1 MIKKSP
7 LDLIKKLNQI
17 GIALSSETN
26 LRRLLDLIVYEVRGF
41 THADAGS
48 LYIRDKDELRFEVAQ
63 NDTIDNQPGVKKDPF
78 RPFALP
84 LTNESIAGHVASTG
98 EILNIK
104 DVYKLEEKQDFYH
117 SKDFDLRNNYRT
129 KSMLVVP
136 MRDHRGDII
145 GVLQLINAL
154 NDDNQVISF
163 PVEVEELVLSL
174 ASQAAVAIRNTQLL
188 DSIKNIF
195 KALVQYSATAIDA
208 RSPHTAGHSKR
219 VAALSLLLASAM
231 NRQTDGNFAH
241 VNFTEEQLEELS
253 YAAWL
258 HDIGKIG
265 VPEHI
270 LDKSA
275 RLTDDQI
282 EAVKL
287 RFELARARLEYDF
300 QKQLLEKKLSA
311 QEMQAAE
318 SERDKEIAQLEEGL
332 SLILRINAASSIS
345 DEDLTRL
352 KEIAVMEFVNFNGE
366 KQRLLTYFELKNL
379 GVVRG
384 NLTDEEYKAIQ
395 SHVKHTLNI
404 LDRIPFTPELNHVPL
419 FAAAHHEMLNGTG
432 YPRGLKA
439 ENIPLQARIL
449 STVDVFD
456 ALVASD
462 RPYKRAMPVE
472 KALAILLEE
481 AGNGRLDKD
490 VVKLFIAEKVWED
503 DSLKGELDF

>member
-1 MIKKSP
+1 
-7 LDLIKKLNQI
+7 
-17 GIALSSETN
+17 
-26 LRRLLDLIVYEVRGF
+26 
-41 THADAGS
+41 H
-48 LYIRDKDELRFEVAQ
+48 
-63 NDTIDNQPGVKKDPF
+63 
-78 RPFALP
+78 
-84 LTNESIAGHVASTG
+84 
-98 EILNIK
+98 ILN
-104 DVYKLEEKQDFYH
+104 
-117 SKDFDLRNNYRT
+117 
-129 KSMLVVP
+129 
-136 MRDHRGDII
+136 
-145 GVLQLINAL
+145 
-154 NDDNQVISF
+154 
-163 PVEVEELVLSL
+163 
-174 ASQAAVAIRNTQLL
+174 
-188 DSIKNIF
+188 
-195 KALVQYSATAIDA
+195 
-208 RSPHTAGHSKR
+208 
-219 VAALSLLLASAM
+219 
-231 NRQTDGNFAH
+231 
-241 VNFTEEQLEELS
+241 
-253 YAAWL
+253 
-258 HDIGKIG
+258 
-265 VPEHI
+265 
-270 LDKSA
+270 KSA
-275 RLTDDQI
+275 RLTDEQI

-311 QEMQAAE
+311 QEMRAAE